1 MAGLRLAPLPRPPVE
16 NSLPQCRETDAFHVG
31 AKRQFVDRIVNAD
44 PPNICRIELA
54 DVGSSVGRCHQVA
67 PSRLD
72 FPDCLNRDVVG
83 SPERV
88 REAVN
93 GRSELFPQRFE
104 APTDLL
110 RGFRRVTPPEVDM
123 APSMGTDVE
132 AALAQRP

>member
-1 MAGLRLAPLPRPPVE
+1 M
-16 NSLPQCRETDAFHVG
+16 G

-54 DVGSSVGRCHQVA
+54 DVGPSVGRCHQVA

-88 REAVN
+88 REAARLAARPARDVTAAA
-93 GRSELFPQRFE
+93 LDLVQRRVGAE
-104 APTDLL
+104 RREPRMVARVRTDLGAWML
-110 RGFRRVTPPEVDM
+110 CQ
-123 APSMGTDVE
+123 
-132 AALAQRP
+132 LA